1 MTLIGFLLTGLTVM
15 SATFR
20 RYVVVPR
27 IHVG

>member
-1 MTLIGFLLTGLTVM
+1 MGFLLKGLTVM
-15 SATFR
+15 SSTFR